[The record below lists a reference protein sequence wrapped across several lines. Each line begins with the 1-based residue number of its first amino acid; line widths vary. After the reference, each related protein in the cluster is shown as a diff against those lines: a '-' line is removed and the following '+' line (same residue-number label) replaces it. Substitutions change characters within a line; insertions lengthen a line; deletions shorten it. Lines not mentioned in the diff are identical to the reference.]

1 MNLRTII
8 GTALFTLSLSMPAWA
23 GPCDGLK
30 LDLAQGVLTAPGG
43 SVGLKSKLD
52 EIKKILSCA
61 SESSESMA
69 GASLYYAQQGLLLAP
84 GRMITVMSLPTPF
97 KGSLS
102 QNILNKTSAEVEAL
116 LGAAD
121 YSAQEETETAGS
133 FYTHAFYIR
142 PWGTLMLK
150 YSPKDKL
157 EEVSLS
163 SDSIEKWKKQFPA
176 PGDMPDVPGM

>member
-1 MNLRTII
+1 MRTAI
-8 GTALFTLSLSMPAWA
+8 GIALITLSLSTPAWA
-23 GPCDGLK
+23 GPCDGLR

-43 SVGLKSKLD
+43 RLGLKSKVD
-52 EIKKILSCA
+52 EIKKILACA

-121 YSAQEETETAGS
+121 YSAQEETETEGS
-133 FYTHAFYIR
+133 FYTHAFYRR

-157 EEVSLS
+157 EEISLS
-163 SDSIEKWKKQFPA
+163 ADALEEWKKQFPA
-176 PGDMPDVPGM
+176 PGEAPNVPGM